1 MFIFPTTK
9 DIHNR
14 KNDLCVTVANENDG
28 SQRNDVFVDVDRRE
42 LSSSQ
47 VQL

>member
-9 DIHNR
+9 DIQYR
-14 KNDLCVTVANENDG
+14 KNDLCVTLANENDG
-28 SQRNDVFVDVDRRE
+28 NQRNDVFVDVYRRE